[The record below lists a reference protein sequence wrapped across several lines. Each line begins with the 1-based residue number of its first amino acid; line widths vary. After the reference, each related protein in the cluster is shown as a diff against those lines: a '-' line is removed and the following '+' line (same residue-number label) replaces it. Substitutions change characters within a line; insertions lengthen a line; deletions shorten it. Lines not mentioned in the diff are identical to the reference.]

1 MLRILFLVIVICFAD
16 VSVAQSD
23 GSQFTSFAN
32 FQLGKMTLTQV
43 AKNLGHT
50 KVIESGD
57 AGEYE
62 AKICYRTPK
71 GTIYFLSGEMGGQ
84 DHELLGF
91 GIAINDNQQVCAKFP
106 ENLTPKTL
114 NLAGFQLGQTKKE
127 FAHVV
132 ETNVRWE
139 KNIGRAY
146 IESKRPMSPVE
157 INKFPED
164 VKKSILA
171 GTAQN
176 YFDVGISIV
185 GTFTNNKLSK
195 VEVWKVETY

>member
-1 MLRILFLVIVICFAD
+1 MLFLAVAVCFTDAA
-16 VSVAQSD
+16 VAQSD

-32 FQLGKMTLTQV
+32 FQLGKVTLAQV
-43 AKNLGHT
+43 AKNIGHT
-50 KVIESGD
+50 KLIETGD

-71 GTIYFLSGEMGGQ
+71 GIIYFLSGELGGR

-91 GIAINDNQQVCAKFP
+91 GIGINDNKQLCAKYP
-106 ENLTPKTL
+106 ENLPPKVL
-114 NLAGFQLGQTKKE
+114 NLAGFQLGQTKRE
-127 FAHVV
+127 FARIVQ
-132 ETNVRWE
+132 TSVRWE
-139 KNIGRAY
+139 KNTGRAY
-146 IESKRPMSPVE
+146 IESKRPMSAIE
-157 INKFPED
+157 IDRFPED

-171 GTAQN
+171 SSTQN

-185 GTFTNNKLSK
+185 GTFTNNKLSQ